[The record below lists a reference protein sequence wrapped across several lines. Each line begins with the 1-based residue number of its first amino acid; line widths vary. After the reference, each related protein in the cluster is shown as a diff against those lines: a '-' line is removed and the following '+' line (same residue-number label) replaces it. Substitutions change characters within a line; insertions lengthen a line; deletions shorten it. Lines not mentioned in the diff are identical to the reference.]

1 MFNLEIKI
9 LRIISIQIIK
19 LVGEFLII
27 ILYYYALLF
36 LLLFN

>member
-19 LVGEFLII
+19 LLGEFLII